1 MSRRRPKRH
10 HVNHERWLV
19 SYADFI
25 TLMFAFFVV
34 MYASSEADSKKAA
47 KVAAS
52 IENAFQELG
61 MFTGGSPSNTLGRHD
76 SGYMQPNTGAQVS
89 ATAVARLV
97 EAAQK
102 EKISQQH
109 GVDVDK
115 LKHELEDALGDEIRK
130 REVQMRVTNDGLVIS
145 LKEIGFF
152 NSGEAELLSSGKE
165 TLARIAQILGDRGFE
180 IRVEGHTDDV
190 PIHTGRFKSNWELST
205 TRATEVVSMLIEHYS
220 FDPSLISAAGYAEF
234 RPISDNQT
242 EAGRAMNR
250 RVDLVVVGQVVPD
263 NGEGAQSHNAEGAP

>member
-61 MFTGGSPSNTLGRHD
+61 MFTGGSPSHTLGRHD
-76 SGYMQPNTGAQVS
+76 SGYMQPNTGAPVS

-109 GVDVDK
+109 GVDVDE

-205 TRATEVVSMLIEHYS
+205 RRATEVVSMLIEHYS